1 MSVDLVR
8 EGGVSESPWA
18 PPSNRPAMSDL
29 RGIIVCMGKNVS
41 DGRKRA
47 FKYRFYPSPAQ
58 ATFLGRSFGATRFM
72 WNKSLGIRTAAYA
85 FDGTRLCGEDLINML
100 PAWKKDPDLAWLGE
114 ISSVVL
120 QQALRDQDRAFK
132 NFFDSCTGKRKG
144 PRMRYPRFKT
154 RNSRKSLRYTKQGFT
169 YVNGEIRLAKMIDK
183 PLNIVWSRPLPQGV
197 APSSVTVSQDA
208 AGRWFISILTE
219 DVIVPLATTNTTV
232 GVDLGLKTFALYSD
246 GERAPHPKLLARKA
260 ARLARYQRVA
270 SRRKPKPGQ
279 AASQNYVKAKT
290 RVAKQHVKLA
300 DARRDFLQKITTDLV
315 TRFDVVVL
323 EDLHVAGMKR
333 NRHLAKSI
341 SDSGWGEFRTL
352 LEYKTAWYGKRFI
365 VIDRWHPS
373 SKLCS
378 TPGCGWK
385 NNYLKLSDRTWVC
398 NNCGTLHDRD
408 LNAAKNILAAGLA
421 VLSRKVEK
429 ACGEDVRPKA
439 SPRVTPSNG
448 RQTSVKQETTP
459 NAHAHARAS
468 AA

>member
-1 MSVDLVR
+1 MSADLVR
-8 EGGVSESPWA
+8 EGGVSESPWV
-18 PPSNRPAMSDL
+18 PPSHRPAMSDL
-29 RGIIVCMGKNVS
+29 RGIIVCMGKKVS

-58 ATFLGRSFGATRFM
+58 TTFLGRSFGATRFV

-100 PAWKKDPDLAWLGE
+100 PAWRKDPDLAWLGE
-114 ISSVVL
+114 VSSVVL
-120 QQALRDQDRAFK
+120 QQTLRDQDRAFN
-132 NFFDSCTGKRKG
+132 NFFGSCTGKRRG
-144 PRMRYPRFKT
+144 PKMRYPRFKT

-169 YVNGEIRLAKMIDK
+169 YQNGEIRLAKMMDE
-183 PLNIVWSRPLPQGV
+183 PLNIVWSRPLPEGV
-197 APSSVTVSQDA
+197 TPSSVTVSQDA
-208 AGRWFISILTE
+208 AGRWFISILCEEIMT
-219 DVIVPLATTNTTV
+219 PLAKTEKTV
-232 GVDLGLKTFALYSD
+232 GVDVGLKTFAVYSD
-246 GERAPHPKLLARKA
+246 GEHIEHPKLLARKA
-260 ARLARYQRVA
+260 ARLARYQRSLA
-270 SRRKPKPGQ
+270 RKQKGS
-279 AASQNYVKAKT
+279 ANRVKAKT
-290 RVAKQHVKLA
+290 RVAKQHVKVA
-300 DARRDFLQKITTDLV
+300 DARRDFLHTTTTDLV
-315 TRFDVVVL
+315 ARFDVVVI

-341 SDSGWGEFRTL
+341 SDSGWGEFRTR
-352 LEYKTAWYGKRFI
+352 LEYKTQWYGKHLI

-378 TPGCGWK
+378 TPDCGGK
-385 NNYLKLSDRTWVC
+385 NNHLKLSDRTWVC

-408 LNAAKNILAAGLA
+408 FNAAKNIHAAGLA

-429 ACGEDVRPKA
+429 ACGEDMRPKA
-439 SPRVTPSNG
+439 SPRVTARKS

>member
-1 MSVDLVR
+1 
-8 EGGVSESPWA
+8 
-18 PPSNRPAMSDL
+18 MSD
-29 RGIIVCMGKNVS
+29 GCGMIACMGRKVS

-47 FKYRFYPSPAQ
+47 YKYRFYPTPAQ
-58 ATFLGRSFGATRFM
+58 ATFLGRSFGAKRFV

-100 PAWKKDPDLAWLGE
+100 PAWKKDPDMAWLGE
-114 ISSVVL
+114 MSSVVL
-120 QQALRDQDRAFK
+120 QQALRDQDRAFT
-132 NFFDSCTGKRKG
+132 NFFGSCTGKRRG

-169 YVNGEIRLAKMIDK
+169 YQNGEFRLAKMLDE
-183 PLNIVWSRPLPQGV
+183 PLGIVYSRPLPEGV
-197 APSSVTVSQDA
+197 TPSSVTVSCDA
-208 AGRWFISILTE
+208 AGRWFISILVDE
-219 DVIVPLATTNTTV
+219 IVTPLAKTGKMV
-232 GVDLGLKTFALYSD
+232 GVDLGLKTFAVLSD
-246 GERAPHPKLLARKA
+246 GEHVEHPKLLAAKA

-270 SRRKPKPGQ
+270 ARRKPQPGQ
-279 AASQNYVKAKT
+279 AASKNYVKAKI
-290 RVAKQHVKLA
+290 RVAKQHVKVA
-300 DARRDFLQKITTDLV
+300 DARRDFLHKTTTDLV

-352 LEYKTAWYGKRFI
+352 IGYKTQWYGKRFI

-378 TPGCGWK
+378 TPDCGGK
-385 NNYLKLSDRTWVC
+385 NSKLKLSDRTWVC
-398 NNCGTLHDRD
+398 NTCGTLHDRD
-408 LNAAKNILAAGLA
+408 LNAAKNIRAAGLA
-421 VLSRKVEK
+421 VVQRELDK
-429 ACGEDVRPKA
+429 ACGEDIRPKA
-439 SPRVTPSNG
+439 SPRVTTRKG
-448 RQTSVKQETTP
+448 RLTSVKQETTP